1 MDILNAYIWRPSKNE
16 SSDMY
21 LVLQT
26 IVNVV
31 LFTLDKVQASEYTYF
46 DMSEDDEVAPIPIIF
61 FHKYFYFV
69 HKESNT
75 NSSIVAVEIEPK
87 GKPQR

>member
-1 MDILNAYIWRPSKNE
+1 
-16 SSDMY
+16 MY

-26 IVNVV
+26 IVNVM
-31 LFTLDKVQASEYTYF
+31 LYTLDKDQNSDCNYF
-46 DMSEDDEVAPIPIIF
+46 DMSLDDEVAPIPIVF

-75 NSSIVAVEIEPK
+75 NSSIVGVEIEPK